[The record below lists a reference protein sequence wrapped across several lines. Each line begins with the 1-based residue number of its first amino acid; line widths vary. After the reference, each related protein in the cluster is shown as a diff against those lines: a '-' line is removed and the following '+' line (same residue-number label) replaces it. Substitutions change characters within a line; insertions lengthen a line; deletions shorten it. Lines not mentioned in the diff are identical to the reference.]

1 MLERCKNNLVK
12 LSVLTALIIVAQPAW
27 GRDGSRGR
35 ETRDGDDGTRMQSA
49 PSERHSSDVTERGFS
64 NRPMISE
71 SRYSSWRE
79 NRESSDRSFN
89 RDFNFRERGTRFER
103 DNSAT
108 KENRIAR
115 NERFNESSGTQTEH
129 HIWNRTRDENQTA
142 ANNERFNNSIS
153 VQPEHRMWSRTG
165 HENRTTIDRD
175 SGGRW
180 MADSRREHIGLRAVD
195 SLRSDKAAFDRHFGD
210 RDRFISTTRG
220 DFAFFDRNH
229 HFLNHRI
236 VRPDFFFLGDFR
248 FGHRHIFRPIFPFFH
263 QRFLFVNPCGFWP
276 YDYDYLRYYWYG
288 CYPYYW
294 YGYNPVP
301 YEYGGDTNNYYTYN
315 YYGDNSSGQASS
327 SGYGNQ
333 PVDQSALKQ
342 VQEQAKPPASQTP
355 ADTYFDEGVKAFGN
369 GDYSTATE
377 KFAGAKGLS
386 PNDKILPFAYSQSLL
401 AAGNYTEAA
410 ASLREALA
418 KVNPEAEGVFYPRG
432 LYSDDDVLLKQIDA
446 LNEAAQK
453 SQDSNLQLLLGY
465 QQLGIGELDN
475 AEAPLKQA
483 STDKVNGPS
492 AESLLQLLDKLQAAK
507 PESAKD

>member
-12 LSVLTALIIVAQPAW
+12 LSVLTALVILAQPAS

-49 PSERHSSDVTERGFS
+49 PSERHSFDGTERGFS

-71 SRYSSWRE
+71 SRHSSWRE
-79 NRESSDRSFN
+79 NREDSDRSFN

-103 DNSAT
+103 DNSAA
-108 KENRIAR
+108 KENRIVR
-115 NERFNESSGTQTEH
+115 
-129 HIWNRTRDENQTA
+129 
-142 ANNERFNNSIS
+142 NERFNNSPS
-153 VQPEHRMWSRTG
+153 VQPEHQMWSRMG

-175 SGGRW
+175 SGSRW

-195 SLRSDKAAFDRHFGD
+195 SLRSDRAVFDRHFGD

-236 VRPDFFFLGDFR
+236 VRSDFFFLGDFR

-301 YEYGGDTNNYYTYN
+301 YEYGNDTNNYYTYN
-315 YYGDNSSGQASS
+315 YYGDSSSGQASS

-342 VQEQAKPPASQTP
+342 AQEQTKPPASQTP

-369 GDYSTATE
+369 SDYSTATE

-386 PNDKILPFAYSQSLL
+386 PNDKILPFAYSQALL

-418 KVNPEAEGVFYPRG
+418 KVDPEAEGVFYPRG

-465 QQLGIGELDN
+465 QQFGIGELDN